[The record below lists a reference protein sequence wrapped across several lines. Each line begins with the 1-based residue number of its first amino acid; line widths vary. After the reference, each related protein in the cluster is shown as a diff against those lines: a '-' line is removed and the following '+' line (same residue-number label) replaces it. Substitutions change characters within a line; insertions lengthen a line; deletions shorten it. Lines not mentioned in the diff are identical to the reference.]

1 MTIPK
6 ISPYPMPTAEVFP
19 LNRVDWRVYSERA
32 ALLVHDMQSYFLNFF
47 DVQTSPIPDL
57 MQSVMA
63 VRDCCRSRGIP
74 VLYTAQPTDQP
85 EAERGLL
92 NDFWGPG
99 LGAHPEQAAIAEIL
113 QPAEG
118 ERVLTK
124 WRYSAFQR
132 TELHA
137 LLKQMGRDQ
146 LILCGV
152 YGHIGCLMTACDAFM
167 NDIQPFLVGDA
178 IADFSLNHH
187 HMAMNYVAQRCGMT
201 VSRQELIDM
210 LANSPGSQPSNADSL
225 TGDQAQV
232 PVTQALRQQLGELL
246 QQPPQTFGTEENLLD
261 WGLDSLRLMSLVEIW
276 RGRGAEVSFTDLAE
290 RPTIAAWAQL
300 LSGAITGDPVTSD
313 RV

>member
-6 ISPYPMPTAEVFP
+6 ISPYPMPTAGVFP
-19 LNRVDWRVYSERA
+19 LNRVDWQVYPERA
-32 ALLVHDMQSYFLNFF
+32 ALLIHDMQNYFLNFF

-57 MQSVMA
+57 LQTVMA
-63 VRDCCRSRGIP
+63 VRDCCRSEGIP
-74 VLYTAQPTDQP
+74 VFYTAQPADQS

-99 LGAHPEQAAIAEIL
+99 LNAQPKQAGIPEIL
-113 QPAEG
+113 KPSES

-132 TELHA
+132 TELQS
-137 LLKQMGRDQ
+137 LLNQTGRDQ
-146 LILCGV
+146 LIICGV
-152 YGHIGCLMTACDAFM
+152 YAHIGCLMTACDAFM

-178 IADFSLNHH
+178 IVDFSLNHH

-201 VSRQELIDM
+201 VSSQGLMEM
-210 LANSPGSQPSNADSL
+210 LAAARCSGADTLPHGPSQVSI
-225 TGDQAQV
+225 TEV
-232 PVTQALRQQLGELL
+232 LRQQLGELL
-246 QQPPQTFGTEENLLD
+246 QKPPQTFGAEENLLD
-261 WGLDSLRLMSLVEIW
+261 WGLDSIRLMSLVELW
-276 RGRGAEVSFTDLAE
+276 RTKGAEVSFTDLAE

-300 LSGAITGDPVTSD
+300 LSSAQASDPVTSD